1 MSPGKLGSWF
11 MLTIMS
17 YVIVT
22 FVNRPR
28 AWHGAEA
35 HGGARERR

>member
-1 MSPGKLGSWF
+1 
-11 MLTIMS
+11 
-17 YVIVT
+17 VIVT
-22 FVNRPR
+22 LVNRPR